1 MLQKLIFYAKSAE
14 THNMITLLK
23 EKNINII
30 EEKVRSSKSEELE
43 LDLSSMNI
51 LDASR
56 AAVLSSAIFYG
67 KHPEGRIKCRLQSE
81 NIKNFVAGLALGN
94 IEFI

>member
-1 MLQKLIFYAKSAE
+1 MTEI
-14 THNMITLLK
+14 LK
-23 EKNINII
+23 DKNIDLIEKKVRKAKTSEIELDFSAMNII
-30 EEKVRSSKSEELE
+30 E
-43 LDLSSMNI
+43 
-51 LDASR
+51 ASR

>member
-1 MLQKLIFYAKSAE
+1 MM
-14 THNMITLLK
+14 TMLK

-43 LDLSSMNI
+43 LDLSSLNV

-67 KHPEGRIKCRLQSE
+67 KHPEGKIRCRLQSE